1 MIMRDDLNLKLLRD
15 RSHVDSNREESPIFV
30 QIEVSPDENTK
41 IKQVDHHWCLVIDC
55 SYSMLADDKMEQAK
69 TAAINLVRTLPSN
82 DLVSVVIF
90 DSNAEEILQP
100 KPAFESQY
108 IESIIN
114 SIDLGGA
121 TAMHEGISVA
131 FSGPIARVQQQT
143 PEITNTMMLITD
155 GDPTAGPTDVS
166 DFVQL
171 AKKVRDGGVSL
182 DTVGIGD
189 EYGQNE
195 EHAQL
200 LRQIAECGGGKWEH
214 ASDPSQITKIVHTK
228 YTERQKTII
237 TNPQLQLTLLDTAEL
252 VEVYTIKPTVNR
264 IENLSRKGNVIYIGL
279 KDILKDQ
286 DQAIVLELTV
296 PRGNGTNLP
305 LLRAAILEGNTEV
318 VSKTIEISYS
328 SDKSLCQRLNENV
341 FWTFYSMKGTVLRAA
356 GIDGN
361 HDAATEADRIT
372 KILPHPD
379 DLKGLGA
386 VTAQKTVK
394 HLSKISGK
402 NIDTMSKSG
411 KTKLKHDTTVI
422 DDHDKDTQ
430 EE

>member
-30 QIEVSPDENTK
+30 QIEISPDENTK

-55 SYSMLADDKMEQAK
+55 SYSMLADNKMEQAK

-90 DSNAEEILQP
+90 DSNAEEVLQP

-121 TAMHEGISVA
+121 TARHEGISVA
-131 FSGPIARVQQQT
+131 VSGPIARVQQQT

-171 AKKVRDGGVSL
+171 AKEVRNGGVSL

-189 EYGQNE
+189 EYGQDE

-200 LRQIAECGGGKWEH
+200 LRQVAECGGGTWEH
-214 ASDPSQITKIVHTK
+214 ASDAGQVTKIVHTK
-228 YTERQKTII
+228 YTERQKTVVN
-237 TNPQLQLTLLDTAEL
+237 NPKLQLTLLDTAEL
-252 VEVYTIKPTVNR
+252 VEMYTIKPTIDR
-264 IENLSRKGNVIYIGL
+264 IENLPRNGNVISIDL
-279 KDILKDQ
+279 KDILKNQ
-286 DQAIVLELTV
+286 DQAVVLELII
-296 PRGNGTNLP
+296 PSGNGTNLP
-305 LLRAAILEGNTEV
+305 LLRAAILEDNTEV
-318 VSKTIEISYS
+318 ASKNIEISYS
-328 SDKSLCQRLNENV
+328 SDKVLCKRVNQNV
-341 FWTFYSMKGTVLRAA
+341 FWAFYSMKGTVKQRD
-356 GIDGN
+356 GIDDP
-361 HDAATEADRIT
+361 DAKKEGD
-372 KILPHPD
+372 KIVQSLPNPN
-379 DLKGLGA
+379 DLRGLG
-386 VTAQKTVK
+386 QETVK
-394 HLSKISGK
+394 HLTKISGK
-402 NIDTMSKSG
+402 DPGTISKSN
-411 KTKLKHDTTVI
+411 KTKLKHDTTFI
-422 DDHDKDTQ
+422 DDRDN
-430 EE
+430 